1 MRGRQPCIS
10 AGRNAFVQAMADIYT
25 LYNIQISL
33 LHPYSGEMKIFI
45 LNKYAVILSVL
56 KHLF

>member
-10 AGRNAFVQAMADIYT
+10 AGSNASVVQAMTDMYT
-25 LYNIQISL
+25 LYNIA
-33 LHPYSGEMKIFI
+33 HPPIEEREENFI

-56 KHLF
+56 MHLF